1 MAYATGTACATGFSL
16 SELALHSGFDLGAL
30 LQAGLQKELLMRI
43 YSTENS
49 EEPNKVAGF
58 DEGQIA
64 LDRLQANH
72 GSCSTCL
79 AAISKFRKSASPSM
93 PARCTLLPHQA

>member
-16 SELALHSGFDLGAL
+16 SELALHGGFDLGAL

-49 EEPNKVAGF
+49 EEPVTA
-58 DEGQIA
+58 EY
-64 LDRLQANH
+64 
-72 GSCSTCL
+72 
-79 AAISKFRKSASPSM
+79 P
-93 PARCTLLPHQA
+93 PE